1 MAVKV
6 RNVRNAKKAKLW
18 DEQDDAA
25 LLTLLR
31 RKIKDVNIALRE
43 CETPYERTR
52 LRKQRDHYKAML
64 GKVETGSYNGDIL
77 FNELKASAALH
88 QEQALSSRAH
98 ASVRGGKIYNK
109 SYDPMDFDYEAAFRK
124 KRYFGVALPIFM
136 TILSL
141 LLVAVFVIGFFL
153 PSEINDT
160 IYDTTGLDFR
170 TYVVY
175 RLGETSDGNVI
186 DFTVDNN
193 GNWPR
198 GLYDPLYKETF
209 IDPGIPYT
217 NIDDDS
223 VPEKVSLG
231 ADMTC
236 EAIYIDTADI
246 IKAWFR
252 TKMLSKVRLDFIEDL
267 QFFKGSSSYYE
278 IFLSGD
284 KADALVIK
292 KNSEGQYDIGT
303 IYNHIGVYGTI
314 MFLIASFLMSLVL
327 LIINIIRIFTYTS
340 RRIHGTTLF
349 TMFVCLLAMI
359 SPALASCEGTALGT
373 SFVNYFAGLNGVTAF
388 VNTKSA
394 TAGVTITFILPAAF
408 CLLMMIL
415 PFLFKN
421 RYKKLPTRLPKGN
434 KIHYPFNRE
443 KK

>member
-1 MAVKV
+1 
-6 RNVRNAKKAKLW
+6 

-31 RKIKDVNIALRE
+31 RKIRDVNIALRE

-64 GKVETGSYNGDIL
+64 GKVETGSYNGDII
-77 FNELKASAALH
+77 FSELKASAALH

-136 TILSL
+136 TVLSL
-141 LLVAVFVIGFFL
+141 LLIAVFVIGFFL
-153 PSEINDT
+153 PSEINDK
-160 IYDTTGLDFR
+160 IYDNTGLDLR

-186 DFTVDNN
+186 DLEIDND

-198 GLYDPLYKETF
+198 GMYKDSIFQNEFVAT
-209 IDPGIPYT
+209 GKPYADADE
-217 NIDDDS
+217 NI
-223 VPEKVSLG
+223 PEKVKLNK
-231 ADMTC
+231 DCTC

-252 TKMLSKVRLDFIEDL
+252 TKMLSKVRLDFIEDM
-267 QFFKGSSSYYE
+267 QFFKGSSYYYD

-292 KNSEGQYDIGT
+292 KDSNGQFDIGT

-314 MFLIASFLMSLVL
+314 MFLIAAFLMSLVL
-327 LIINIIRIFTYTS
+327 FIINFIRIFTYTS

-359 SPALASCEGTALGT
+359 SPALASCEGSALGT
-373 SFVNYFAGLNGVTAF
+373 AFVNYFAGLNGVSSFVDTNTA
-388 VNTKSA
+388 T
-394 TAGVTITFILPAAF
+394 TGLTIVFLLPAAL
-408 CLLMMIL
+408 CLVMMIL
-415 PFLFKN
+415 PLLFKN

-434 KIHYPFNRE
+434 KIHDPFNRG

>member
-77 FNELKASAALH
+77 FTELKASAALH

-109 SYDPMDFDYEAAFRK
+109 SYDPMDFDFEAAFRK

-141 LLVAVFVIGFFL
+141 LLVAVFIIGFFL
-153 PSEINDT
+153 PSNINDM
-160 IYDTTGLDFR
+160 ISDNVGLDFR
-170 TYVVY
+170 TYIVY
-175 RLGETSDGNVI
+175 RLGETSDGNIVDLTI
-186 DFTVDNN
+186 DND
-193 GNWPR
+193 GKWPR
-198 GLYDPLYKETF
+198 GLYDELLADEIEAGEPHKDAEE
-209 IDPGIPYT
+209 
-217 NIDDDS
+217 NI
-223 VPEKVSLG
+223 PEKVNLY
-231 ADMTC
+231 ADMHYS
-236 EAIYIDTADI
+236 AIYIDTADI

-267 QFFKGSSSYYE
+267 QFFKGDSYYYE
-278 IFLSGD
+278 LFLSGD
-284 KADALVIK
+284 KADSLVIK
-292 KNSEGQYDIGT
+292 KNSDGQYDIGT

-314 MFLIASFLMSLVL
+314 MFLIAAFLMSLVL
-327 LIINIIRIFTYTS
+327 LIINIVRIFTYTS

-359 SPALASCEGTALGT
+359 SPALASCEGSALGT
-373 SFVNYFAGLNGVTAF
+373 SFVNYFAGLQGTSSFAN
-388 VNTKSA
+388 NKSA

-434 KIHYPFNRE
+434 KIHDPFNRE